1 MIELI
6 IKEMIAKALEER
18 HSLGVTSAV
27 EEVIENNYDFADK
40 SDVASIVEDAISD
53 FDLVTKD
60 EMQQFIRAEIRKQVR
75 ETIKNAMIVHLELGG
90 F

>member
-40 SDVASIVEDAISD
+40 SDVASIVEDAISE
-53 FDLVTKD
+53 FELVTKD
-60 EMQQFIRAEIRKQVR
+60 DMQEFVKAEIKKQIRAAIR
-75 ETIKNAMIVHLELGG
+75 TININVELGDN
-90 F
+90 

>member
-27 EEVIENNYDFADK
+27 EEIIENNYDFADK
-40 SDVASIVEDAISD
+40 SDVASIVEDAISE
-53 FDLVTKD
+53 FELVTKD
-60 EMQQFIRAEIRKQVR
+60 DMQEFVKAEIKKQIRAAIR
-75 ETIKNAMIVHLELGG
+75 TININVELGDN
-90 F
+90 

>member
-18 HSLGVTSAV
+18 HSLGVTSVV

-40 SDVASIVEDAISD
+40 SDVASIVEDAISE
-53 FDLVTKD
+53 FELVTKD
-60 EMQQFIRAEIRKQVR
+60 EMQEFVKAEIKKQIRAAIR
-75 ETIKNAMIVHLELGG
+75 TININVELGDN
-90 F
+90 